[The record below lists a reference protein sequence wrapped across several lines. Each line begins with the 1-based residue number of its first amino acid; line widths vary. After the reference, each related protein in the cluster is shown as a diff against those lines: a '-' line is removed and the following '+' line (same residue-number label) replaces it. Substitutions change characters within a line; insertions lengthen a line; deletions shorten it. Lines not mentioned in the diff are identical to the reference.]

1 MEDQLLLQFIHL
13 ALSNINNDK
22 EIFEFDVPNDD
33 EINRLFSLSGH
44 VLTGYRR
51 VMDSFAVR
59 HVFKNHGNL
68 KMESQRGQIA
78 VLPEDFTLISNV
90 LIQYESF
97 NVEKNRIGNIMFRY
111 TLNTE
116 RFRLIYAEE
125 VRTGRRELAVQ
136 TLYKQKIRKP

>member
-1 MEDQLLLQFIHL
+1 MEDPLLQFVHQ

-22 EIFEFDVPNDD
+22 EIFEFDLPNDD
-33 EINRLFSLSGH
+33 EINRLFNLSGH

-59 HVFKNHGNL
+59 HVFKNHGNS
-68 KMESQRGQIA
+68 KMENLRGQIA
-78 VLPEDFTLISNV
+78 VLPEDFTLISLV
-90 LIQYESF
+90 LNQYKTF
-97 NVEKNRIGNIMFRY
+97 TVEKNRIGNIMFRY
-111 TLNTE
+111 TMQTE
-116 RFRLIYAEE
+116 EFRLIYAEK